1 MTPNTAT
8 ESQPACA
15 TAGATAC
22 PATVSVTVETESQ
35 PVTEVKVC
43 V

>member
-1 MTPNTAT
+1 MRPKTTT
-8 ESQPACA
+8 ESQPACI

-22 PATVSVTVETESQ
+22 PATASVTVETESQ

-43 V
+43 E